1 MTLEMKKILL
11 YIVFLMCFPL
21 SANSQVSGKKFSL
34 DNRFVNGEHRIAEL
48 VTEKNMIT
56 NPCEVNRI
64 ACAIGDT
71 DMDGCTKE
79 GYGNWFCY
87 YNVPTEENYKAILR
101 VDDESEEEYLTV
113 YDNENHEQMVLV
125 AKEYGDGADFE
136 TIYSTFMNDTIYS
149 CTINGH
155 YQLDEESDTFI
166 MPLKATSDTTFR
178 KHHFRTSKR

>member
-21 SANSQVSGKKFSL
+21 SANSQVSGKQFSL
-34 DNRFVNGEHRIAEL
+34 ENGFVNGEHRIAEL
-48 VTEKNMIT
+48 ITEKNMIT
-56 NPCEVNRI
+56 TPCEVNRI

-79 GYGNWFCY
+79 GYGNWFSY

-101 VDDESEEEYLTV
+101 VDDGSEEEYLTV
-113 YDNENHEQMVLV
+113 YDNENYKLMVLV
-125 AKEYGDGADFE
+125 AKKYGDGADFE